1 MLITRKNVNN
11 FFAVHY
17 QIVKNICYYLF
28 SSFPFFYVLNLFI
41 FNILIHWVVIKQ

>member
-17 QIVKNICYYLF
+17 QFVINICAHLF
-28 SSFPFFYVLNLFI
+28 GTFSFFNVLNSFI
-41 FNILIHWVVIKQ
+41 FNILTQE